1 MDATVFLSCENLAI
15 LNSDVIVK
23 RHPNFLNASVLKL
36 LMIQSPGYFLCIFVT
51 FLERKF
57 LSACPSL
64 SSECKNRMQVF
75 VLGIS

>member
-15 LNSDVIVK
+15 LNSDVILK

-36 LMIQSPGYFLCIFVT
+36 LMIQSPGYFVCIFVT
-51 FLERKF
+51 FLERISF
-57 LSACPSL
+57 YQLALHSAVH
-64 SSECKNRMQVF
+64 RMQVF